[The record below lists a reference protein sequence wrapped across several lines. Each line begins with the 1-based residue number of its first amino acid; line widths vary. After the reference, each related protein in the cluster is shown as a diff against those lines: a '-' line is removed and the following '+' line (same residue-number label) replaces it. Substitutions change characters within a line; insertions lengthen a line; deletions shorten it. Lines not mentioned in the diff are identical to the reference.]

1 MELTREQLI
10 VIWIIAILALSVLIL
25 IFPKFAKTAGR
36 VVRNAAVGCCLLW
49 AIGAIFGANA
59 SVGLNPVTAWG
70 LRNSGNS
77 RRRYADDYTSDF
89 MTDSDFA

>member
-25 IFPKFAKTAGR
+25 ILPKFAKTAGR

-59 SVGLNPVTAWG
+59 SVGLNPVTAG
-70 LRNSGNS
+70 VCGILGIPG
-77 RRRYADDYTSDF
+77 AA
-89 MTDSDFA
+89 MLMIIHQIL

>member
-59 SVGLNPVTAWG
+59 SVGLNPVTAG
-70 LRNSGNS
+70 VCGILGSPG
-77 RRRYADDYTSDF
+77 AA
-89 MTDSDFA
+89 MLMIIHQIL

>member
-10 VIWIIAILALSVLIL
+10 VIWIIAILALSVLVL

-59 SVGLNPVTAWG
+59 SVGLNPVTAG
-70 LRNSGNS
+70 VCGILGIPGAAMLMIIHRIL
-77 RRRYADDYTSDF
+77 
-89 MTDSDFA
+89 